1 MSDNITHIDTKRKEM
16 VNKFKDFQS
25 NRDNFDDTGNIKLDI
40 LDNDMQDIMFH
51 LYDPIRK
58 MCENAEPLIKDNLER
73 NLQKFFAVRYY
84 DINSYKGIIHMKRN
98 QLFNIFNDITGS
110 VTNYTFD
117 IQKSFGNFNFDSLNV
132 EITST
137 INENYGLPFVVE
149 NIENGFSFEF
159 WSNEMLTKLVDT
171 NTERY
176 TMLPLLMTQS
186 KDRDKKKDDLSPET
200 DGDLINL
207 AHISIVIIDKEL
219 KKIYHYDSN
228 GQYSYYYEMF
238 KDTMGDIV
246 GELLDKMVN
255 DYLLSSFPDYQFE
268 KVYDFPPLNN
278 VTSKYQ
284 YDFDKGHCM
293 INSIIMPNLLY
304 ITGKSIEELGKLF
317 NKLPNHILTI
327 MVYTFASNLAHN
339 YMKHEVKQFAEKD
352 KRNNSISPINQ
363 NQNPNINTI
372 NTHNNNVLSTINNQQ
387 IPNTPYTNHG
397 SQFNQ
402 FQGSRDDTIN
412 LLTEKIMLLE
422 SRLQHIEDKWS
433 EDKINSIVVAKF
445 MEIMNSEMTEM

>member
-1 MSDNITHIDTKRKEM
+1 MSDNITPIDTKRKEM
-16 VNKFKDFQS
+16 VDKFKEFQS
-25 NRDNFDDTGNIKLDI
+25 NRDNFDDNGDIKLDV
-40 LDNDMQDIMFH
+40 LDVDIQGIMLH

-73 NLQKFFAVRYY
+73 NLHKLFAMRYY
-84 DINSYKGIIHMKRN
+84 DKNSYKGAIHMKRN

-110 VTNYTFD
+110 VANYTFD
-117 IQKSFGNFNFDSLNV
+117 IQKSFGNFKFDSLNV
-132 EITST
+132 EIMST
-137 INENYGLPFVVE
+137 INENYGLPFIVE
-149 NIENGFSFEF
+149 NIENGFTFEF
-159 WSNEMLTKLVDT
+159 WSNEMLTKLVNT

-176 TMLPLLMTQS
+176 IMLPLLMTQS

-207 AHISIVIIDKEL
+207 SHISIVIVDKEL

-293 INSIIMPNLLY
+293 INSIIMPYLLH
-304 ITGKSIEELGKLF
+304 ITGKTVEELGKLF
-317 NKLPNHILTI
+317 NELPNHILTI
-327 MVYTFASNLAHN
+327 MIYTFASNLAHN
-339 YMKHEVKQFAEKD
+339 YMKREVNQFAEKER
-352 KRNNSISPINQ
+352 KNNSTPPINS
-363 NQNPNINTI
+363 NPNINSI
-372 NTHNNNVLSTINNQQ
+372 NAHNNNVLSTINNQQ
-387 IPNTPYTNHG
+387 IPNTPYTNPG
-397 SQFNQ
+397 SQYGQ
-402 FQGSRDDTIN
+402 YQGSRDDTIN

-433 EDKINSIVVAKF
+433 EDNINSIVVAKF